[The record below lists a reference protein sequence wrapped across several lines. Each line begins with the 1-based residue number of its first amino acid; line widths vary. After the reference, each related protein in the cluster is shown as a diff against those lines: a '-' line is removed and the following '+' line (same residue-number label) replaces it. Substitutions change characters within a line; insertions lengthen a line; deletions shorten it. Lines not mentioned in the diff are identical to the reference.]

1 MHLSFLDYLRTGELP
16 PILFGTARTE
26 VLRELGKPTSW
37 VSKDD
42 PLFQPPRRDRDYHVS
57 DSFSYGS
64 ITFSF
69 DAQDVVE
76 SIMVSLWLECVYP
89 PGSLFFPAATT
100 LIGDVAEMMRG
111 QSIKFEDTSEN
122 GDGSFLRTASGV
134 EIVAGKEGKIL
145 SCHSKRANMYSEGP
159 NVC

>member
-16 PILFGTARTE
+16 PILFGTPRAE
-26 VLRELGKPTSW
+26 VLRQMGTPTSW

-64 ITFSF
+64 ITLSF

-76 SIMVSLWLECVYP
+76 STMIALCLECAYP
-89 PGSLFFPAATT
+89 PGSLFFPEPTT
-100 LIGDVAEMMRG
+100 LICDVAELMRG
-111 QSIKFEDTSEN
+111 QSIQFEDTSEH
-122 GDGSFLRTASGV
+122 GDGSCLRTSSGV
-134 EIVAGKEGKIL
+134 DIVANKEGRIL
-145 SCHSKRANMYSEGP
+145 SCHSKRPEYVLPVA
-159 NVC
+159 